1 MNKIETFHGGTISL
15 LNMEVNDFAES
26 HKILNTSICS
36 ETHGYHTYYTIVV
49 VYEEN

>member
-1 MNKIETFHGGTISL
+1 MLELIKYI
-15 LNMEVNDFAES
+15 VNRFAEK

-36 ETHGYHTYYTIVV
+36 EKSGYSIYYTIVV